1 MRRPSGRYRARRRE
15 AAQREPPAKPSYSQQ
30 PVEPTLHQ
38 DQAAAGAKQRLLH
51 STVSAYGTLFV
62 RLIIAFGT
70 RIILAR
76 LILPEGHGAYEQAL
90 RIVMMLSAAR
100 DLGLTHHLMR
110 DPRESYGTV
119 LAWSLGAGAFLS
131 LALVAAADLFS
142 YLPDLPNVLRAMAVW
157 IVIDAVIMVYRTFF
171 ERRLLIREIAGFEV
185 LRGLLFGVFAALLA
199 VNGAGVWSFVGG
211 ELVASAAFA
220 LLLLWRARG
229 RVPLHLDMRRIP
241 GLLKASRYLF
251 VVWVA
256 FQIFNYVDPFIV
268 EYFSTTAFVG
278 YYAQAYWLAF
288 LVPLTLTVRPLLPA
302 LVEFRDDH
310 IEFAETLRLG
320 TIVFLSGIV
329 VSAYFLFFNAEK
341 AVLLL
346 FGPNW
351 IEVVPLLRVLC
362 LVPLVD
368 VFTTTGGEALK
379 VQNRD
384 RLWLTTVV
392 LNMAAL
398 VACGVVFAY
407 QWGPIGM
414 AWANLARLG
423 SLLMFVRIL
432 AMFAGRRGRLV
443 GDLAQVYL
451 LPLPFFVAAAAL
463 LPAGSWGRLL
473 ASVAA
478 AALGGGLLAL
488 RFLPDYRRFF
498 RRAQTAPA
506 GMTGNPDS
514 GTPS

>member
-1 MRRPSGRYRARRRE
+1 M
-15 AAQREPPAKPSYSQQ
+15 EPNP
-30 PVEPTLHQ
+30 HQ
-38 DQAAAGAKQRLLH
+38 DPAPAVPGAKQRLLH

-70 RIILAR
+70 RYVLAR
-76 LILPEGHGAYEQAL
+76 LILPEGYGLYEQAL
-90 RIVMMLSAAR
+90 RVVMMLSAAR
-100 DLGLTHHLMR
+100 DLGLTHQLMR

-119 LAWSLGAGAFLS
+119 LAWSAGVGAVLS
-131 LALVAAADLFS
+131 LALIAGADLFS
-142 YLPDLPNVLRAMAVW
+142 YNPDLPNLLRAMAAW

-171 ERRLLIREIAGFEV
+171 ERRLIIREIAGFEV
-185 LRGLLFGVFAALLA
+185 LRGLFFGVLAALLA
-199 VNGAGVWSFVGG
+199 LNGAGVWSLVGG
-211 ELVASAAFA
+211 ELAASAAFA
-220 LLLLWRARG
+220 LFLLWRGRG
-229 RVPLHLDMRRIP
+229 RVPLTVDMRRIP
-241 GLLKASRYLF
+241 GLLRASRYLF

-268 EYFSTTAFVG
+268 EFFSTTALVG
-278 YYAQAYWLAF
+278 HYAQAYWLAF

-302 LVEFRDDH
+302 LFQFRHDKA
-310 IEFAETLRLG
+310 EFAETLRLG
-320 TIVFLSGIV
+320 TLVFLSGIV
-329 VSAYFLFFNAEK
+329 LSAYFLFFNVEK

-351 IEVVPLLRVLC
+351 TDVGPLLRVLC

-398 VACGVVFAY
+398 VVFGVLFAY
-407 QWGPIGM
+407 HWGPIGM
-414 AWANLARLG
+414 AWANFLRIG
-423 SLLMFVRIL
+423 SLLMFAKVL
-432 AMFAGRRGRLV
+432 GMFAGRRRRLV
-443 GDLAQVYL
+443 GSLAQVYL
-451 LPLPFFVAAAAL
+451 LPLPFFLVAAAL
-463 LPAGSWGRLL
+463 LPAASWSRLF

-478 AALGGGLLAL
+478 AALGGGVLAL

-498 RRAQTAPA
+498 RRGQTSLAGEAP
-506 GMTGNPDS
+506 GPDG
-514 GTPS
+514 GTAS

>member
-1 MRRPSGRYRARRRE
+1 M
-15 AAQREPPAKPSYSQQ
+15 
-30 PVEPTLHQ
+30 T
-38 DQAAAGAKQRLLH
+38 AAAEPGAKQRLLH
-51 STVSAYGTLFV
+51 STVSAYGTMLV
-62 RLIIAFGT
+62 RLAVAFGT
-70 RIILAR
+70 RVILAR
-76 LILPEGHGAYEQAL
+76 LILPEGHGVYEQAL
-90 RIVMMLSAAR
+90 RVVMMLSAAR
-100 DLGLTHHLMR
+100 DLGLTHQLMR
-110 DPRESYGTV
+110 DSRESYGTV
-119 LAWSLGAGAFLS
+119 LAWSLGAGTVLS
-131 LALVAAADLFS
+131 LALIAAADLFS

-171 ERRLLIREIAGFEV
+171 ERKLLIREIAGFEV
-185 LRGLLFGVFAALLA
+185 LRALLFGAIAALLA
-199 VNGAGVWSFVGG
+199 LNGAGVWSFVGG

-229 RVPLHLDMRRIP
+229 RVSLHLDMRRIP

-256 FQIFNYVDPFIV
+256 FQVFNYVDPFIV
-268 EYFSTTAFVG
+268 EFFSTTAFVG

-302 LVEFRDDH
+302 LVEFRDDPA
-310 IEFAETLRLG
+310 EFAETLRLG

-329 VSAYFLFFNAEK
+329 VSAYFLFFNVEK

-351 IEVVPLLRVLC
+351 VDVGPLLGVLC

-398 VACGVVFAY
+398 VAFGVVFAY

-414 AWANLARLG
+414 AWANFARLG
-423 SLLMFVRIL
+423 SLLMLIKIFGI
-432 AMFAGRRGRLV
+432 FAGQRRKLV
-443 GDLAQVYL
+443 LSLAQVYL
-451 LPLPFFVAAAAL
+451 LPLPFFLAAAAL
-463 LPAGSWGRLL
+463 LPAGSWGRFL

-478 AALGGGLLAL
+478 AALGGGLLTL

-498 RRAQTAPA
+498 RGARTSAEGA
-506 GMTGNPDS
+506 GPDS
-514 GTPS
+514 GTTS

>member
-1 MRRPSGRYRARRRE
+1 MEHSPHQNPTA
-15 AAQREPPAKPSYSQQ
+15 
-30 PVEPTLHQ
+30 PVV
-38 DQAAAGAKQRLLH
+38 GAKQRLLH

-90 RIVMMLSAAR
+90 RVVMMLSAAR

-110 DPRESYGTV
+110 DSRESYGTV
-119 LAWSLGAGAFLS
+119 LAWSLGAGAILS
-131 LALVAAADLFS
+131 LALIAAADLFS

-171 ERRLLIREIAGFEV
+171 ERKLLIREIAGFEV
-185 LRGLLFGVFAALLA
+185 LRALLFGAVAALLA
-199 VNGAGVWSFVGG
+199 LNGAGVWSFVGG
-211 ELVASAAFA
+211 ELAASAAFA

-241 GLLKASRYLF
+241 GLLRASRYLF

-256 FQIFNYVDPFIV
+256 FQVFNYVDPFIV
-268 EYFSTTAFVG
+268 EFFSTTAFVG
-278 YYAQAYWLAF
+278 FYAQAYWLAF

-302 LVEFRDDH
+302 LVEFRDDQV
-310 IEFAETLRLG
+310 EFAETLRLG

-329 VSAYFLFFNAEK
+329 VSAYFLFFNVEK

-351 IEVVPLLRVLC
+351 VDVGPLLRVLC

-398 VACGVVFAY
+398 VAFGILFTY
-407 QWGPIGM
+407 HWGPIGM
-414 AWANLARLG
+414 AWANFARFG
-423 SLLMFVRIL
+423 SLLMLVKVL
-432 AMFAGRRGRLV
+432 ALFTGRRRRLV
-443 GDLAQVYL
+443 GNLAQVYL
-451 LPLPFFVAAAAL
+451 LPLPFFLAAAWL
-463 LPAGSWGRLL
+463 LPAGSWERLAGSL
-473 ASVAA
+473 A
-478 AALGGGLLAL
+478 AALLGGGILVL

-498 RRAQTAPA
+498 RRTGAAPDAGNADIGTA
-506 GMTGNPDS
+506 S
-514 GTPS
+514 

>member
-1 MRRPSGRYRARRRE
+1 M
-15 AAQREPPAKPSYSQQ
+15 
-30 PVEPTLHQ
+30 T
-38 DQAAAGAKQRLLH
+38 DAAGPEAKQRLLH

-90 RIVMMLSAAR
+90 RVVMLLSAAR

-110 DPRESYGTV
+110 DSRESYGTV
-119 LAWSLGAGAFLS
+119 LAWSLGAGAVLS
-131 LALVAAADLFS
+131 LALIAAADLFS
-142 YLPDLPNVLRAMAVW
+142 YLPDLPSVLRAMAVW

-171 ERRLLIREIAGFEV
+171 ERKLLIREIAGFEV
-185 LRGLLFGVFAALLA
+185 LRGLLFGAIAALLA
-199 VNGAGVWSFVGG
+199 LNGAGVWSFVGG
-211 ELVASAAFA
+211 ELAASAVFA

-229 RVPLHLDMRRIP
+229 RVPLHLDMRRISR
-241 GLLKASRYLF
+241 LLKASRYLF

-256 FQIFNYVDPFIV
+256 FQVFNYVDPFIV
-268 EYFSTTAFVG
+268 EFFSTTAFVG

-302 LVEFRDDH
+302 LVEFRDDPA
-310 IEFAETLRLG
+310 EFAETLHLG

-329 VSAYFLFFNAEK
+329 VSAYFLFFNVEK
-341 AVLLL
+341 VVLLL

-351 IEVVPLLRVLC
+351 VDVGPLLRVLC

-398 VACGVVFAY
+398 VAFGVAFAY
-407 QWGPIGM
+407 HWGPIGM
-414 AWANLARLG
+414 AWANFARLG
-423 SLLMFVRIL
+423 SLLMLIKVL
-432 AMFAGRRGRLV
+432 GLFAGRRRRLA
-443 GDLAQVYL
+443 GNLARVYL
-451 LPLPFFVAAAAL
+451 LPLPFFLATAWL
-463 LPAGSWGRLL
+463 LPAGSWERLAGSL
-473 ASVAA
+473 AA
-478 AALGGGLLAL
+478 AALGGGILVL

-498 RRAQTAPA
+498 RRAGTAPGA
-506 GMTGNPDS
+506 GDADI
-514 GTPS
+514 GTTS

>member
-1 MRRPSGRYRARRRE
+1 M
-15 AAQREPPAKPSYSQQ
+15 EPNP
-30 PVEPTLHQ
+30 HQ
-38 DQAAAGAKQRLLH
+38 DSAPAEAGAKQRLLH

-90 RIVMMLSAAR
+90 RVVMMLSAVR

-119 LAWSLGAGAFLS
+119 LAWSLGAGAVLS

-142 YLPDLPNVLRAMAVW
+142 YLPDLPSVLRAMAVW

-171 ERRLLIREIAGFEV
+171 ERKLLIRDIAGFEV
-185 LRGLLFGVFAALLA
+185 LRALLFGAVAALLA
-199 VNGAGVWSFVGG
+199 LNGAAVWSFVGG
-211 ELVASAAFA
+211 ELAASAVFA
-220 LLLLWRARG
+220 LLLLRRARG
-229 RVPLHLDMRRIP
+229 RVPLYLDMRRIP

-256 FQIFNYVDPFIV
+256 FQVFNYVDPFIV
-268 EYFSTTAFVG
+268 EFFSTTAFVG

-302 LVEFRDDH
+302 LVEFRDDPA
-310 IEFAETLRLG
+310 EFAETLRLG

-329 VSAYFLFFNAEK
+329 VSAYFLFFNVEK
-341 AVLLL
+341 VVLLL

-351 IEVVPLLRVLC
+351 VDVGPLLRVLC

-379 VQNRD
+379 VLNRD

-398 VACGVVFAY
+398 IAFGVVFAY
-407 QWGPIGM
+407 HWGPIGM
-414 AWANLARLG
+414 AWANFARLG
-423 SLLMFVRIL
+423 SLLMLVKVL
-432 AMFAGRRGRLV
+432 GLFAGRRRRLA
-443 GDLAQVYL
+443 GNLAQVYL
-451 LPLPFFVAAAAL
+451 LPLPFFAAAAWL
-463 LPAGSWGRLL
+463 LPAGSWERFAGSL
-473 ASVAA
+473 AA

-488 RFLPDYRRFF
+488 RFLRDYRRFF
-498 RRAQTAPA
+498 LATGSGSAAGLPASAGPAEDAGAAGDAEDVRRSAAGRDGRPGGGPA
-506 GMTGNPDS
+506 R
-514 GTPS
+514 